1 MVVFRGRCC
10 GGGGGHGDE
19 ETRPQLRQ
27 YTRHTQYTHYTP
39 HTTHSLRGAHLL
51 LELLHRLGDLLEVVR
66 GERALQ
72 VLRDRADVAADGAH
86 LGLRVEARDGRV
98 EARRELQVVEVLGA
112 LADRVLMVVDGVV
125 GVVVMMMLLVS
136 LAWCC
141 VCSKCVICVWRC
153 VAVVGRDTAVNPCKP
168 LRLKTPPPKKTQ
180 LTSA

>member
-72 VLRDRADVAADGAH
+72 VLRDRRHVAVDHLH
-86 LGLRVEARDGRV
+86 LGLRLEAADDGV
-98 EARRELQVVEVLGA
+98 EARREAQVVELLVL
-112 LADRVLMVVDGVV
+112 LADRVL
-125 GVVVMMMLLVS
+125 S
-136 LAWCC
+136 RW
-141 VCSKCVICVWRC
+141 
-153 VAVVGRDTAVNPCKP
+153 
-168 LRLKTPPPKKTQ
+168 
-180 LTSA
+180 